1 MSFIRS
7 YLWDTLEK
15 ILSTFD
21 CLLCLFD
28 EFVFFCNSCFMPE
41 LPEVETV
48 KVFLEKNVINE
59 KTKSVKIENENLR
72 FVITTNVSQ
81 ILSNSTITKILRR
94 GKYLLFL
101 YNNNFTLLVHLG
113 MTGFFRIERKYE
125 FRKHDHLIF
134 NFKKK
139 KLIFN
144 DVRKFGFVKIFN
156 AKEILNCSHLK
167 NLGPEPLSSKF
178 CYEYFK
184 NNLNRKTNIK
194 NLLMNQSFVAG
205 LGNIYCSE
213 ILFRSNI
220 KPIRPIN
227 LIKDYEIT
235 KIVDSVK
242 KILLN
247 SIKLGGTTIKNFVVS
262 DEKIGYFKNELM
274 VYGRDGMGCFKCKNK
289 IVKITQSGRSTFFC
303 SQCQK

>member
-1 MSFIRS
+1 
-7 YLWDTLEK
+7 
-15 ILSTFD
+15 
-21 CLLCLFD
+21 
-28 EFVFFCNSCFMPE
+28 MPE

-48 KVFLEKNVINE
+48 RVFLEKNIINE
-59 KTKSVKIENENLR
+59 KTTSVKIENKNLR
-72 FVITTNVSQ
+72 FVITKDISQ
-81 ILSNSTITKILRR
+81 ILSNSTITKISRR

-101 YNNNFTLLVHLG
+101 YNNNYTLLFHLG
-113 MTGFFRIERKYE
+113 MTGFFRIERKYV

-134 NFKKK
+134 NFTNK

-144 DVRKFGFVKIFN
+144 DIRKFGFVKIFN
-156 AKEILNCSHLK
+156 AKEIFKCSHLK

-184 NNLNRKTNIK
+184 KNLNRKTNIK

-220 KPIRPIN
+220 KPIRPSN
-227 LIKDYEIT
+227 LIKNYEID
-235 KIVDSVK
+235 KILHSVK

-262 DEKIGYFKNELM
+262 DEKIGYFKNKLM
-274 VYGRDGMGCFKCKNK
+274 VYGRSGLSCFKCKNK
-289 IVKITQSGRSTFFC
+289 IAKITQSGRSTFFC

>member
-1 MSFIRS
+1 MSFIKS
-7 YLWDTLEK
+7 YLSETSEK
-15 ILSTFD
+15 IFSTRD
-21 CLLCLFD
+21 CLSCLFD
-28 EFVFFCNSCFMPE
+28 EFDFFCNPCDMPE

-48 KVFLEKNVINE
+48 KVFLQKNIINK
-59 KTKSVKIENENLR
+59 KTLSIKIKNKNLR
-72 FVITTNVSQ
+72 FVINKDISQ
-81 ILSNSTITKILRR
+81 ILSNSNITKISRR

-101 YNNNFTLLVHLG
+101 YNNKHTLLFHLG

-134 NFKKK
+134 NFIKK

-144 DVRKFGFVKIFN
+144 DIRKFGFVKIYN
-156 AKEILNCSHLK
+156 NKEILNCSHLK

-178 CYEYFK
+178 CYEYFYR
-184 NNLNRKTNIK
+184 NLNRKTNIK
-194 NLLMNQSFVAG
+194 NLLMNQNFVAG

-220 KPIRPIN
+220 KPTRPIR
-227 LIKDYEIT
+227 LIKDYEIN
-235 KIVDSVK
+235 KIISSVK
-242 KILLN
+242 DILLN
-247 SIKLGGTTIKNFVVS
+247 SIQLGGTTIKNFVVS
-262 DEKIGYFKNELM
+262 DEKIGYFKNKLM
-274 VYGRDGMGCFKCKNK
+274 VYGRNGMSCLKCKNK

>member
-7 YLWDTLEK
+7 YLSDTPEK
-15 ILSTFD
+15 ILSIFD
-21 CLLCLFD
+21 CLSCLFD
-28 EFVFFCNSCFMPE
+28 EFKFFCNSCDMPE

-48 KVFLEKNVINE
+48 KVYLQKNVINE
-59 KTKSVKIENENLR
+59 KTLSVKIKNKNLR
-72 FVITTNVSQ
+72 FVINKDIPK
-81 ILSNSTITKILRR
+81 ILSNSNITKISRR

-101 YNNNFTLLVHLG
+101 YNNEYTLLFHLG
-113 MTGFFRIERKYE
+113 MTGFFRIERKYD

-134 NFKKK
+134 NFLEK

-144 DVRKFGFVKIFN
+144 DIRKFGFVKIFN
-156 AKEILNCSHLK
+156 NKEILNCSHLK
-167 NLGPEPLSSKF
+167 TLGPEPLSSNF

-184 NNLNRKTNIK
+184 RNLNRKTNIK

-213 ILFRSNI
+213 ILFRSSV
-220 KPIRPIN
+220 KPTRPIR
-227 LIKDYEIT
+227 LIEDYEIN
-235 KIVDSVK
+235 KIVNSAK
-242 KILLN
+242 EILLN

-274 VYGRDGMGCFKCKNK
+274 VYGRNEMSCLKCKNK

>member
-7 YLWDTLEK
+7 YLSDIPEK

-21 CLLCLFD
+21 CFSCLFD
-28 EFVFFCNSCFMPE
+28 EFDFFCNPCDMPE

-48 KVFLEKNVINE
+48 KVFLQKNVINE
-59 KTKSVKIENENLR
+59 KTLSVKIKNKNLR
-72 FVITTNVSQ
+72 FVINKDISQ
-81 ILSNSTITKILRR
+81 ILSNSNITKISRR

-101 YNNNFTLLVHLG
+101 YNNEHTLLFHLG

-125 FRKHDHLIF
+125 FRKHDHLVF
-134 NFKKK
+134 NFLKKQ
-139 KLIFN
+139 LIFN
-144 DVRKFGFVKIFN
+144 DIRKFGFVKIFN
-156 AKEILNCSHLK
+156 NKEILNCSHLK

-184 NNLNRKTNIK
+184 RNLNRKTNIK

-220 KPIRPIN
+220 NPTRLSK
-227 LIKDYEIT
+227 LIKDYEIN
-235 KIVDSVK
+235 KIVNSVK
-242 KILLN
+242 DILLN

-262 DEKIGYFKNELM
+262 NEKIGYFKNKLM
-274 VYGRDGMGCFKCKNK
+274 VYGRDGMSCFKCKNK

>member
-15 ILSTFD
+15 IRSTFD

-48 KVFLEKNVINE
+48 KVFLEKNVVNE

-81 ILSNSTITKILRR
+81 ILSNSIITKILRR

-101 YNNNFTLLVHLG
+101 YNNNFTLLFHLG

-125 FRKHDHLIF
+125 SRKHDHLIF
-134 NFKKK
+134 NFAKK

-156 AKEILNCSHLK
+156 AKEIFNCSHLK

-227 LIKDYEIT
+227 LIKDYEII
-235 KIVDSVK
+235 KIVNSVK

-262 DEKIGYFKNELM
+262 DEKIGYFKNKLM
-274 VYGRDGMGCFKCKNK
+274 VYGRNEMSCLKCKNK
-289 IVKITQSGRSTFFC
+289 IAKITLSGRSTFFC

>member
-1 MSFIRS
+1 
-7 YLWDTLEK
+7 
-15 ILSTFD
+15 
-21 CLLCLFD
+21 
-28 EFVFFCNSCFMPE
+28 MPE

-48 KVFLEKNVINE
+48 KVFLQKNVINE
-59 KTKSVKIENENLR
+59 KTVSVKIKNKNLR
-72 FVITTNVSQ
+72 FVINKDISQ
-81 ILSNSTITKILRR
+81 ILSNSNITKISRR

-101 YNNNFTLLVHLG
+101 YNNEHTLLFHLG

-134 NFKKK
+134 NFIKK

-144 DVRKFGFVKIFN
+144 DIRKFGFVKIFN
-156 AKEILNCSHLK
+156 DKEIFNCSHLK

-184 NNLNRKTNIK
+184 KNLNRNTNIK

-220 KPIRPIN
+220 KPTRPIK
-227 LIKDYEIT
+227 LIKDYEIN
-235 KIVDSVK
+235 KIVNSVK
-242 KILLN
+242 DILLN

-262 DEKIGYFKNELM
+262 DEKIGYFKNKLM
-274 VYGRDGMGCFKCKNK
+274 VYGRNEMSCLKCKNK
-289 IVKITQSGRSTFFC
+289 IIKITQSGRSTFFC